1 MTEEFYNKVMIPIGE
16 TQTHTALEIDY
27 ASEYL
32 TAATSNN
39 TRLAY
44 QTDRL
49 DFLKRGGQLPATP
62 EMVIQYLEACAVI
75 HNPRTLVRRVTMLS
89 QWHKLQNIPNPID
102 DPLVKKTL
110 KGIFRLH
117 GKPKRK
123 ALALRIEELDRITQ
137 SLTKKIKIDENNI
150 NNTQVINSTRNRAL
164 ILVGFFGALRRSE
177 LADLTWESVHF
188 QRDGMRLILPRS
200 KTDQTGQGQGVAI
213 PIGSDNRCALRA
225 LLSWR
230 EQSQTHT
237 GPVFRRIS
245 KSGRVLS
252 KGLTPHYINRIVQ
265 QLVKD
270 AGLLNPERYS
280 AHSLRRG
287 FATEAAR
294 KGASMVSIKNH
305 GRWESTKTV
314 IEYIEQGR
322 QYADSAA
329 KVLFEF

>member
-1 MTEEFYNKVMIPIGE
+1 MTEEFYNKVMVPIGE
-16 TQTHTALEIDY
+16 SQTHTALEIDY

-32 TAATSNN
+32 TAATSDN

-49 DFLKRGGQLPATP
+49 DFLKRGGELPATP
-62 EMVIQYLEACAVI
+62 EMVIKYLEACAVI

-110 KGIFRLH
+110 KGILRLH

-137 SLTKKIKIDENNI
+137 SLTEKIKTNEKNI

-200 KTDQTGQGQGVAI
+200 KQTRRDKGRG
-213 PIGSDNRCALRA
+213 LR
-225 LLSWR
+225 
-230 EQSQTHT
+230 
-237 GPVFRRIS
+237 FR
-245 KSGRVLS
+245 
-252 KGLTPHYINRIVQ
+252 
-265 QLVKD
+265 
-270 AGLLNPERYS
+270 
-280 AHSLRRG
+280 
-287 FATEAAR
+287 
-294 KGASMVSIKNH
+294 
-305 GRWESTKTV
+305 
-314 IEYIEQGR
+314 
-322 QYADSAA
+322 
-329 KVLFEF
+329 